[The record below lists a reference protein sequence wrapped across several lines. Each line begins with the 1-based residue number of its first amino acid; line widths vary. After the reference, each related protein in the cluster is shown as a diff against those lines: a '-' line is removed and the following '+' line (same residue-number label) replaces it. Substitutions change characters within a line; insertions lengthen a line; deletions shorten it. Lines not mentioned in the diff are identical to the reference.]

1 MAEITNETV
10 ENKKPKVTHVTYI
23 SSSVAK
29 TLTNYLQT
37 NEATIFS
44 KKRNVDIT
52 DEFIELISFKKE
64 KKEAKNKVLQ
74 SIVDDD
80 EPKHLVID
88 DDTSKADESTLV
100 LAKPPIIVRRVK
112 KEKAITVE
120 GKVVKSKSDKSK
132 SDKSKS
138 DKSKSDKSEKTD
150 KLCEAIL
157 PSGEKCVKRK
167 RNDQFCGTHSKASQ
181 PSTPAEDGTELKKV
195 EVWVQCIHGINYYI
209 DATNNVYRPEDVIA
223 NKVKPEV
230 IAQWVLNDAKEY
242 TIPSLGLM

>member
-29 TLTNYLQT
+29 TLTTYLQT

-64 KKEAKNKVLQ
+64 KKEAKNRVLQ
-74 SIVDDD
+74 NNDD
-80 EPKHLVID
+80 EPKHLVMD
-88 DDTSKADESTLV
+88 DDTSNADEPTALV
-100 LAKPPIIVRRVK
+100 LAKPLVVRRVK
-112 KEKAITVE
+112 KEKTTTVDQ
-120 GKVVKSKSDKSK
+120 KSKSDKS
-132 SDKSKS
+132 
-138 DKSKSDKSEKTD
+138 KSEKTD

-167 RNDQFCGTHSKASQ
+167 RNDQFCGTHSKSSQ
-181 PSTPAEDGTELKKV
+181 PSTPAEDGTELKKI

-242 TIPSLGLM
+242 TIPSLGLL

>member
-29 TLTNYLQT
+29 TLTTYLKT

-74 SIVDDD
+74 SNVDDD
-80 EPKHLVID
+80 EPKHLVIDD

-112 KEKAITVE
+112 KEKATTVE
-120 GKVVKSKSDKSK
+120 GKIVKF
-132 SDKSKS
+132 
-138 DKSKSDKSEKTD
+138 KSDKSEKTD

-209 DATNNVYRPEDVIA
+209 DATNNVYRPEHVIA